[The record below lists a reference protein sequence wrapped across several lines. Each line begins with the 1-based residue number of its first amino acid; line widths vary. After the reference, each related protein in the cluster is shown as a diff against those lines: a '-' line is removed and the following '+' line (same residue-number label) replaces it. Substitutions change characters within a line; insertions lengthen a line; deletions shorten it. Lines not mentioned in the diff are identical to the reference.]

1 MNDLITPSA
10 PADSATA
17 ESTGGEQQHAC
28 RVQLDI
34 FDGPLDLLLS
44 LIKEQQLD
52 IATVPLASV
61 AEQYLAY
68 VRMMDDLDVEV
79 AAEYL
84 VIAATLVFLKSKA
97 LLPPIPQEFVD
108 ETEETPEQVEERLR
122 RRLIAYSKY
131 RELGIELKARADE
144 ASGFYFRDSGD
155 PTTDVMQRYR
165 IDSDK
170 LTRAFLV
177 MLSQARP
184 EKREIVRERVS
195 LIAQMDYISRKIR
208 ERGEVT
214 FSSLCH
220 ELGMTRE
227 VVIVTFLAILEL
239 VRRNRV
245 AFEQPEHFDD
255 IRLFAMPATD
265 STEG

>member
-1 MNDLITPSA
+1 MNETVTPDTLT
-10 PADSATA
+10 ADA
-17 ESTGGEQQHAC
+17 GQGEPL

-68 VRMMDDLDVEV
+68 VRMMDELDVEV

-97 LLPPIPQEFVD
+97 LLPPIPQEFLD
-108 ETEETPEQVEERLR
+108 ESEETPEQVEERLR

-131 RELGIELKARADE
+131 RELGLELKARQDE
-144 ASGFYFRDSGD
+144 ASGFYFRESGD
-155 PTTDVMQRYR
+155 PTSELVQRYR
-165 IDSDK
+165 VDPEK
-170 LTRAFLV
+170 LKRAFLM
-177 MLSQARP
+177 MLQQARP

-195 LIAQMDYISRKIR
+195 LIATMDFVSRAVK
-208 ERGEVT
+208 ERGEVF
-214 FSSLCH
+214 FSALCH
-220 ELGMTRE
+220 EMGMTRE
-227 VVIVTFLAILEL
+227 VVIVVFLAVLEL
-239 VRRNRV
+239 IRRDRV
-245 AFEQPEHFDD
+245 EFEQADHDDD
-255 IRLFAMPATD
+255 IRLFRASKPAPQ
-265 STEG
+265 G